1 MDSRTYQYGN
11 HVLTLVFEEN
21 FTRVKVEDLNEWKF
35 PLIMGRQM
43 TKQQAIAY
51 KDMFEQ
57 IGYVP
62 IA

>member
-1 MDSRTYQYGN
+1 MDSRTYKYGD
-11 HVLTLVFEEN
+11 HQLTLIFEEN
-21 FTRVKVEDLNEWKF
+21 FTRVIVEDLTQWRF
-35 PLIMGRQM
+35 PLVMGRQM

-62 IA
+62 VA

>member
-1 MDSRTYQYGN
+1 MDSRTYKYGD
-11 HVLTLVFEEN
+11 HQLILVFEET
-21 FTRVKVEDLNEWKF
+21 FTRVKVEDLTQWRF
-35 PLIMGRQM
+35 PIVMSTQM

-51 KDMFEQ
+51 KDMFEK